1 MLSNGAQM
9 TLPFTSIVTTLNLVN
24 ALVQVLRITP
34 TRIKVLTSEFKLT
47 QQQASVSSNDN
58 QITYNY
64 DVVIS
69 PDSSNDIV
77 SPITI
82 IKNFVTSSST
92 LLTFQSYLSTFVLS
106 RSIKYFE
113 IMPILPIV
121 VIPPYTVSIGLYT
134 ASFSMK
140 FKRQSQV
147 YAVLY

>member
-1 MLSNGAQM
+1 M